1 MVAAGASR
9 EHIVTLLTYFCY
21 SSLIIVLVGGFFL
34 FVFSQFS
41 VAVWATGINQW
52 KYEQISHFTVGKRD
66 RNFSRAIPK
75 GDTRGAD
82 KSKCRLL
89 GAIKLH
95 CITKVSS
102 GWYQRVKKGSCWLQM
117 FRARWRT
124 SFSCEVMGRKDCSHE
139 CVNVFLFSYGRN
151 KSKCQT
157 HHSALVS
164 RIEFQLTSDWHYH
177 KACRVAHMFTD
188 RLSCQEVQG
197 DGEYFTLN
205 TAFQHL

>member
-21 SSLIIVLVGGFFL
+21 SSLIIVLVGVFFCL
-34 FVFSQFS
+34 FFPSSLLQ
-41 VAVWATGINQW
+41 
-52 KYEQISHFTVGKRD
+52 YEQISHFTVGKRD

-102 GWYQRVKKGSCWLQM
+102 GWYQRVKEGSCWLQM
-117 FRARWRT
+117 FWARWRT

-139 CVNVFLFSYGRN
+139 CVNVFLFYGRN